1 MNFIR
6 EENYIEEA
14 NRGFFL
20 SRRKEKDFMKTKK
33 ELVES
38 VDTISLEIVGKSK
51 GHTGTDFCVT
61 MDCDYLY
68 GFLTGEIQIT
78 E

>member
-1 MNFIR
+1 
-6 EENYIEEA
+6 
-14 NRGFFL
+14 
-20 SRRKEKDFMKTKK
+20 MKTKK